1 MHSCLDK
8 SSSSR
13 KASTKNSL
21 ASLRSARG
29 GCVESPRNPGSTNYV
44 VDKVLWNAQ
53 AATEEDL
60 IRVQKIDK
68 RHGLVVLK
76 PTARDA
82 YKVALEVFEKD
93 YKAF

>member
-1 MHSCLDK
+1 MRGIK
-8 SSSSR
+8 GNNMR
-13 KASTKNSL
+13 TGKISL

-29 GCVESPRNPGSTNYV
+29 GSAESPRNPGSANYV
-44 VDKVLWNAQ
+44 VDRVLWNAQ

-76 PTARDA
+76 PTTRDA
-82 YKVALEVFEKD
+82 YKVALEVFKKD